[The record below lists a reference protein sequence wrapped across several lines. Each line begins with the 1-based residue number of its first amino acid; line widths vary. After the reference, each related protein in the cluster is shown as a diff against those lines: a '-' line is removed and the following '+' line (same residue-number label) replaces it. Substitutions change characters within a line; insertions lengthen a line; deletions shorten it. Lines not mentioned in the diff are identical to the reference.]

1 MTLRNKGL
9 LLALAQLVLVL
20 SIAAKYAWERHTSP
34 MVWTRATQY
43 DPQQP
48 IRGRYLAL
56 TLHADACGLPRQG
69 HADRDDYASQF
80 PRKFNHWSWEVRPA
94 AKDGRLVPTLATGER
109 PGETQT
115 LTLYP
120 NLPCEYASL
129 SGEAE
134 YFIPEHA
141 KTPFPLAP
149 GQELWALVTVPPA
162 GPPRPVRLAVSNGK
176 DFHVLDLR

>member
-1 MTLRNKGL
+1 MMMRNKGL
-9 LLALAQLVLVL
+9 LLMGLQLAMVL
-20 SIAAKYAWERHTSP
+20 SIAAKYAWERHSSP

-48 IRGRYLAL
+48 LRGRYLAL
-56 TLHADACGLPRQG
+56 TLHADACGLPTSD
-69 HADRDDYASQF
+69 HEDRDAVASQF
-80 PRKFNHWSWEVRPA
+80 PLRLNHWSWEVRPA
-94 AKDGRLVPTLATGER
+94 AKDGHLVPVLSKDER

-129 SGEAE
+129 SGGTE

-141 KTPFPLAP
+141 RTPFPLAP
-149 GQELWALVTVPPA
+149 GEELWALVTIPVT
-162 GPPRPVRLAVSNGK
+162 GPPRPVQLAISDGK
-176 DFHVLDLR
+176 QFRALNLR

>member
-1 MTLRNKGL
+1 MMLRNKGL
-9 LLALAQLVLVL
+9 LLMALQLALVL
-20 SIAAKYAWERHTSP
+20 SIAAKYAWERHSSP

-48 IRGRYLAL
+48 LRGRYLAL
-56 TLHADACGLPRQG
+56 TLHADACGLPKA
-69 HADRDDYASQF
+69 HHEDRDDPSSQF
-80 PRKFNHWSWEVRPA
+80 PLRLNHYWSWEVRPA
-94 AKDGRLVPTLATGER
+94 AKDER

-129 SGEAE
+129 SGGTE
-134 YFIPEHA
+134 YFVPGHA

-149 GQELWALVTVPPA
+149 GEELWALVTVPPT
-162 GPPRPVRLAVSNGK
+162 GPPRPVQLAISDGK
-176 DFHVLDLR
+176 QFRILDLR